1 MEFII
6 DNISVIVK
14 KEDNESDDIFFDRG
28 KFIINNYNKIK
39 NMSFEKLISLSKI
52 YTYIK
57 YNKCTYNKD
66 VTNLINSMLKY

>member
-14 KEDNESDDIFFDRG
+14 KEENESDDIFFDRG

-39 NMSFEKLISLSKI
+39 NMSFEKLI
-52 YTYIK
+52 
-57 YNKCTYNKD
+57 
-66 VTNLINSMLKY
+66 